1 MARGRAWNAGAL
13 NNMEIVVREAT
24 PEDAQLLAHL
34 TRACWQD
41 KVAASSS
48 GHQENTERVAQ
59 DLQQGGGFVLMVD
72 DEPAG
77 SVRWLP
83 MEADSDTWEML
94 RMGVLPAF
102 RGTGLSQHLLEA
114 VIHYAQVT
122 GIEELRLGVR
132 VDQPRLLDLYAAYHF
147 ELAPELEYS
156 HANPNEPAPNV
167 MRRYLKRM

>member
-1 MARGRAWNAGAL
+1 MD
-13 NNMEIVVREAT
+13 IVIREAT
-24 PEDAQLLAHL
+24 QDDAPLLAHL

-41 KVAASSS
+41 KVAPSSS
-48 GHQENTERVAQ
+48 GHHESVERVAQ
-59 DLQQGGGFVLMVD
+59 DLQQGGGFVLLVNE
-72 DEPAG
+72 EPAG

-102 RGTGLSQHLLEA
+102 RGAGLSQHLLEA
-114 VIHYAQVT
+114 VIHYAQTSGV
-122 GIEELRLGVR
+122 EELRLGVR

-156 HANPNEPAPNV
+156 HANHAEPAPSV
-167 MRRYLKRM
+167 MRRFLRRM

>member
-1 MARGRAWNAGAL
+1 MDVL
-13 NNMEIVVREAT
+13 IREASL
-24 PEDAQLLAHL
+24 EDAPLIAHL

-48 GHQENTERVAQ
+48 GHQESLERVAT
-59 DLQQGGGFVLMVD
+59 DLQLGGGFILLVD

-77 SVRWLP
+77 SVRWQP
-83 MEADSDTWEML
+83 MEAASDTWEML

-114 VIHYAQVT
+114 VIHHAQTT
-122 GIEELRLGVR
+122 GVEELRLGVR

-147 ELAPELEYS
+147 EAAPELEYS
-156 HANPNEPAPNV
+156 HANPNEPAPHV
-167 MRRYLKRM
+167 MRRFLR

>member
-1 MARGRAWNAGAL
+1 MDVL
-13 NNMEIVVREAT
+13 IREASL
-24 PEDAQLLAHL
+24 EDAQLIAHL

-48 GHQENTERVAQ
+48 GHQESVERVVS
-59 DLQQGGGFVLMVD
+59 DLQLGGGFILLVD
-72 DEPAG
+72 EEPAG
-77 SVRWLP
+77 SVRWQA

-114 VIHYAQVT
+114 VIHHAQTT
-122 GIEELRLGVR
+122 GVAELRLGVR

-147 ELAPELEYS
+147 EAAPELEYS
-156 HANPNEPAPNV
+156 HANPNEPAPHV
-167 MRRYLKRM
+167 MRRFLR